1 MTEMEIPT
9 LKRSVE
15 ENNMQTLPAP
25 VPWLV
30 IDQVYI
36 KICMYAYISKSGF
49 SLGMISL
56 FVSDQA
62 LMVLQ
67 FVSQC

>member
-1 MTEMEIPT
+1 MEVPT
-9 LKRSVE
+9 LKRNVE

-36 KICMYAYISKSGF
+36 NIS
-49 SLGMISL
+49 I
-56 FVSDQA
+56 
-62 LMVLQ
+62 
-67 FVSQC
+67 